1 MEAKSLGLD
10 DASLTGRRKKGTFS
24 FRLLRALVLVCVC
37 VCVCVC
43 ARACVFVCTCVCV
56 WHLRALT
63 GSRQKDTVLWEA
75 SEKSAFFLVLHTLVN
90 TLVNTLVR
98 APWQQHP

>member
-1 MEAKSLGLD
+1 
-10 DASLTGRRKKGTFS
+10 
-24 FRLLRALVLVCVC
+24 
-37 VCVCVC
+37 
-43 ARACVFVCTCVCV
+43 VCV

-90 TLVNTLVR
+90 TLVNTIVNTLVR